1 MNKHENEL
9 DEILFD
15 VTDAS
20 KKLNIKLWLEA
31 GTLLGLERNRDF
43 IPWEKDIDFG
53 SWNYDFTNKKYNLF
67 KKKLQNKKYIVTKKF
82 NQSNNLIT
90 VKKEKFSCTGDI
102 AIYKKKKNI
111 AYFKLAPIPITTKG
125 KFLKRLHDIINTKK
139 IFTKLKFHKFGIIK
153 IIYVIIHYLFK
164 FFTSLNFKNY
174 FIRYLKKKINLN
186 SKDISWKVPLN
197 FLMKTKRKRF
207 RGLDVYV
214 PYKSIEYLKFRYGKN
229 WRKPRSD
236 WNQFEEDRTMIDL
249 NK

>member
-1 MNKHENEL
+1 MNKHEKEL
-9 DEILFD
+9 DEILFNVID
-15 VTDAS
+15 VS

-31 GTLLGLERNRDF
+31 GTLLGLERNSNF

-102 AIYKKKKNI
+102 VIYKKKKNI

-139 IFTKLKFHKFGIIK
+139 IFNEL
-153 IIYVIIHYLFK
+153 
-164 FFTSLNFKNY
+164 
-174 FIRYLKKKINLN
+174 
-186 SKDISWKVPLN
+186 
-197 FLMKTKRKRF
+197 
-207 RGLDVYV
+207 
-214 PYKSIEYLKFRYGKN
+214 
-229 WRKPRSD
+229 
-236 WNQFEEDRTMIDL
+236 
-249 NK
+249 